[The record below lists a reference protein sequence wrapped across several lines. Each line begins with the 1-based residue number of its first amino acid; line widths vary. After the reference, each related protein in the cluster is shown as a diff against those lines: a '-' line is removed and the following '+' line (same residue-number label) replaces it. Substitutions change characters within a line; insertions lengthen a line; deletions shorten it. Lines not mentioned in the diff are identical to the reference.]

1 MYPYQKLALIALA
14 GACGTLARYG
24 LDGLV
29 QHLTDRFET
38 FPWGIVAVNL
48 LGCFVFGV
56 LASLFGG
63 RWVGSEMRIVL
74 LTGFL
79 GAFTTFSTY
88 IFELE
93 KMLQDF
99 EWLQVAGNFALHNV
113 GGLVAMIVGLIL
125 GRLL

>member
-1 MYPYQKLALIALA
+1 MYLYQKLALIALA
-14 GACGTLARYG
+14 GAVGTLARYG

-29 QHLTDRFET
+29 QHLSNRFAP
-38 FPWGIVAVNL
+38 FPWGIVVVNL

-56 LASLFGG
+56 LASLFSG
-63 RWVGSEMRIVL
+63 RWAGSEIRIVL

-113 GGLVAMIVGLIL
+113 GGLAAMIAGLIL